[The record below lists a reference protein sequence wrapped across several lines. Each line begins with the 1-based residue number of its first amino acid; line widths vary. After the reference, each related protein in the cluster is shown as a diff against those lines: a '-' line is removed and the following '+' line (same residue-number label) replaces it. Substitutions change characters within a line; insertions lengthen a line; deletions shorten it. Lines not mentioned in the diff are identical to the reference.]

1 MNKTDLIAEVA
12 NKAGLTKV
20 QAEAAVNAVIDSM
33 TDALANGDKIQ
44 LFGFG
49 TFEVKELKA
58 RVGINPRTKE
68 KMEIEASKRTVFSA
82 GKKLKD
88 AVNK

>member
-1 MNKTDLIAEVA
+1 MNKTELIAEVA
-12 NKAGLTKV
+12 KKSGLTKV
-20 QAEAAVNAVIDSM
+20 QAENAVNAVVASM
-33 TDALANGDKIQ
+33 TDALAANDKIQ
-44 LFGFG
+44 LSGFG

-68 KMEIEASKRTVFSA
+68 KMEIPASKRTVFSA

-88 AVNK
+88 AINE

>member
-1 MNKTDLIAEVA
+1 MNKTELIAEVA
-12 NKAGLTKV
+12 KKSGLTKV
-20 QAEAAVNAVIDSM
+20 QAENAVNALVASM
-33 TDALANGDKIQ
+33 TDALAANDKIQ
-44 LFGFG
+44 LSGFG

-68 KMEIEASKRTVFSA
+68 KMQIAASKRAVFSA

-88 AVNK
+88 SINK

>member
-1 MNKTDLIAEVA
+1 MNKTELIAEVA

-33 TDALANGDKIQ
+33 TDALAGGDKIQ

-49 TFEVKELKA
+49 TFEVKDLKA

-68 KMEIEASKRTVFSA
+68 TMEIPASKRTVFSA

>member
-1 MNKTDLIAEVA
+1 MNKTELIAEVA
-12 NKAGLTKV
+12 KKSSLTKV
-20 QAEAAVNAVIDSM
+20 QAEAAVNAVVASM
-33 TDALANGDKIQ
+33 TDALADNDKIQ
-44 LFGFG
+44 LSGFG

-68 KMEIEASKRTVFSA
+68 KMEIAASKRAVFSA

-88 AVNK
+88 AINK

>member
-1 MNKTDLIAEVA
+1 MNKTELIAEVA
-12 NKAGLTKV
+12 KKAGLTKV
-20 QAEAAVNAVIDSM
+20 QAEAAVNAVVDSM

-49 TFEVKELKA
+49 TFEVKDLKA

-68 KMEIEASKRTVFSA
+68 KMTCPPSKAPGFKP
-82 GKKLKD
+82 GKTLKE

>member
-1 MNKTDLIAEVA
+1 MNKTEMIAKVA
-12 NKAGLTKV
+12 KEAGLTKD
-20 QAEAAVNAVIDSM
+20 QASKAVNAVFDSM
-33 TDALANGDKIQ
+33 TDALANSDKIQ

>member
-1 MNKTDLIAEVA
+1 MNKTELIAEVA
-12 NKAGLTKV
+12 KKAGLTKV
-20 QAEAAVNAVIDSM
+20 QAEAAVNAVVDSM
-33 TDALANGDKIQ
+33 TDALVNGDKIQ

-68 KMEIEASKRTVFSA
+68 TMEIQ
-82 GKKLKD
+82 
-88 AVNK
+88 

>member
-12 NKAGLTKV
+12 KKNDLTKA
-20 QAEAAVNAVIDSM
+20 QAEAAVNAVIDSVSA
-33 TDALANGDKIQ
+33 ALANDDKVQ

-49 TFEVKELKA
+49 SFEVKTIKA
-58 RVGINPRTKE
+58 RTGINPRTKE
-68 KMEIEASKRTVFSA
+68 QIKIPASKRIVFSA

>member
-1 MNKTDLIAEVA
+1 MNKTELIAEVA
-12 NKAGLTKV
+12 KKAGLTKV
-20 QAEAAVNAVIDSM
+20 QAEAAVNAVVDSM

-49 TFEVKELKA
+49 TFEVKDLKA

-68 KMEIEASKRTVFSA
+68 KMEIAASKRTVFSA

>member
-12 NKAGLTKV
+12 KKNELTKA
-20 QAEAAVNAVIDSM
+20 QAEAVVNTVIDSIS
-33 TDALANGDKIQ
+33 DALASDDKVQ

-49 TFEVKELKA
+49 SFEVKTIKA
-58 RVGINPRTKE
+58 RTGINPRTKE
-68 KMEIEASKRTVFSA
+68 QIEIPASKRIVFSA

-88 AVNK
+88 SVNK

>member
-1 MNKTDLIAEVA
+1 MNKTELIAEVA